1 MKNVLLALLCLF
13 FWLPAQSQN
22 CDYEIPMRIAAQS
35 GLKMRA
41 GAGVNNAVVVY
52 IPKDSIVMM
61 CDVPGPVA
69 RFEGITGQWRKV
81 TYREKFG
88 YLFDGFLAPVQS
100 AGATEKKPIDSVK
113 ATISATD
120 NGIEEVTLNEQ
131 GKVINPSTVGS
142 PQKKEPS
149 IAEENIKAPLKYNLL
164 TEVYNYCGS
173 INSIDPGLV
182 WYAVYQKDGFSYLK
196 RREIQVLKSKFALT
210 NNLEFDVKVENSNVS
225 STFLIGFN
233 TVQNIDTT
241 RPIVYHNENACDLPA
256 TIYPGL
262 QMVLYG
268 ATPDAN
274 LRNQVVLSATGNVIS
289 VGGCPDIQQYKL
301 KITGEKNAQ
310 PIEQELNLLL
320 RDLGRCGIP
329 DLRWYGDLNQDG
341 YPDLLFVTE
350 RPDQYQFVLLTSDA
364 SDADKIYRR
373 AAVWT
378 NFNCD

>member
-1 MKNVLLALLCLF
+1 
-13 FWLPAQSQN
+13 
-22 CDYEIPMRIAAQS
+22 
-35 GLKMRA
+35 
-41 GAGVNNAVVVY
+41 
-52 IPKDSIVMM
+52 
-61 CDVPGPVA
+61 
-69 RFEGITGQWRKV
+69 
-81 TYREKFG
+81 
-88 YLFDGFLAPVQS
+88 
-100 AGATEKKPIDSVK
+100 
-113 ATISATD
+113 
-120 NGIEEVTLNEQ
+120 
-131 GKVINPSTVGS
+131 
-142 PQKKEPS
+142 
-149 IAEENIKAPLKYNLL
+149 
-164 TEVYNYCGS
+164 
-173 INSIDPGLV
+173 
-182 WYAVYQKDGFSYLK
+182 
-196 RREIQVLKSKFALT
+196 
-210 NNLEFDVKVENSNVS
+210 
-225 STFLIGFN
+225 
-233 TVQNIDTT
+233 
-241 RPIVYHNENACDLPA
+241 
-256 TIYPGL
+256 
-262 QMVLYG
+262 MVLYG